1 MMLREQSHEREKYV
15 CCHTKCGVHMVFKF
29 QEGMRGIFIII
40 KSYLTTFDSIFL
52 RQRLLE
58 TCKAIADFAI
68 FSRFGWHRRGDP
80 LKSKKDI
87 FSQDAIL
94 GWESLLYLG
103 SVQYFEFFLGFYSLN
118 IPFSLIIL
126 SQIWQQAE
134 VSCAISGLYN
144 LCFKYFL
151 LI

>member
-68 FSRFGWHRRGDP
+68 FSGFGWHRRGGP
-80 LKSKKDI
+80 FEVQKK
-87 FSQDAIL
+87 FFCPKL
-94 GWESLLYLG
+94 LFCGWENVLSLD
-103 SVQYFEFFLGFYSLN
+103 SVQYFEFFQVF
-118 IPFSLIIL
+118 
-126 SQIWQQAE
+126 
-134 VSCAISGLYN
+134 
-144 LCFKYFL
+144 
-151 LI
+151 